1 MKALKII
8 GAIIVGIYLYVVL
21 AYPSVTVRYRLTLVV
36 EADGKEHVGSGV
48 LEVKYA
54 TISTL
59 LRNHGGDVGT
69 SYRGE
74 AVAVNI
80 PNRGT
85 LFALM
90 KASSDTS
97 PEGSRSR
104 PPELLLMAFGFPY
117 GHFGRASRENFNRV
131 KDLSGERE
139 IKLNALPMLVRFR
152 NIDDPSSV
160 EQVDPRDLSA
170 GFGPKAYIKRAFIA
184 ITKDPLTTGIDQR
197 LPWLDDLRKRNSNL
211 RGDTSVARSLDTLAS
226 RLGAGAF
233 QLR

>member
-8 GAIIVGIYLYVVL
+8 GATIVGIYSYLLL
-21 AYPSVTVRYRLTLVV
+21 AYPSVTIRYRLTLVV

-74 AVAVNI
+74 AVAVDI

-85 LFALM
+85 LFVLM
-90 KASSDTS
+90 ENSGDTS
-97 PEGSRSR
+97 VEGLRSR
-104 PPELLLMAFGFPY
+104 PPEMVLLAYGFPY
-117 GHFGRASRENFNRV
+117 GHLGRASRENFNRV

-139 IKLNALPMLVRFR
+139 LKLNALPMLVRFR

-170 GFGPKAYIKRAFIA
+170 RFGPKAYIKRAFIA
-184 ITKDPLTTGIDQR
+184 ITRDPLTTGIDQR
-197 LPWLDDLRKRNSNL
+197 LPWLADLRKRRANL
-211 RGDTSVARSLDTLAS
+211 LGDASVASGGKALAS
-226 RLGAGAF
+226 RLGSGSF
-233 QLR
+233 QVR